1 MALRERQHDDA
12 REAQQHPTGGAGG
25 ENPTGLRENAE
36 RLLAR
41 GAEAIER
48 ALSGNS
54 AAFLAATRQE
64 GGQ

>member
-1 MALRERQHDDA
+1 MALRERRHEDP
-12 REAQQHPTGGAGG
+12 REAQQPVPTGATGA
-25 ENPTGLRENAE
+25 NTIGLREDAE

-54 AAFLAATRQE
+54 AVFLAATRQQ